1 MNTPSVILVRVAH
14 RKALRPTERL
24 RPRDFGSEKTFA
36 HMELKQVG
44 SQPFN
49 KWLAD
54 FGRNGYMIKADYEAG
69 NYAPYGFDPATI
81 QSIEDGRRGGVS
93 REAELQMEL
102 MEKEAEIARLR
113 KIAEAA
119 EKPKGKAKAQQE
131 VIEPQGYDQTN
142 TTE

>member
-1 MNTPSVILVRVAH
+1 
-14 RKALRPTERL
+14 
-24 RPRDFGSEKTFA
+24 
-36 HMELKQVG
+36 MELKQVG

-81 QSIEDGRRGGVS
+81 QGIEDGRRGGVS

-119 EKPKGKAKAQQE
+119 EKPKGKGKAQQE
-131 VIEPQGYDQTN
+131 VIEPQGYDQPN
-142 TTE
+142 TPE